1 MKTMDRLAKTQ
12 EEKIVET
19 MARFPFEEK
28 IKTMDRVAITQDQKS
43 VETMARF
50 SI

>member
-1 MKTMDRLAKTQ
+1 MDRLAKTQ